1 MADKK
6 QIGKVL
12 FSQEEITKRA
22 KEIGKQIDKDYEGEE
37 VIFLGTLKGS
47 VSSFLSAFMIVTCVN
62 IAFFMSYC
70 RFYYR

>member
-37 VIFLGTLKGS
+37 VIFLGVNNEEEGSHLIDYLKKSDS
-47 VSSFLSAFMIVTCVN
+47 VK
-62 IAFFMSYC
+62 
-70 RFYYR
+70 